1 MSFFYCDPP
10 YFSTEGYY
18 ENVGFTTADHER
30 LRDSLKNISGK
41 FLVSYNDCSEIREL
55 YSGYEMYSYE
65 RLNNIR
71 QRFDGGSMF
80 SELLIAN
87 YDLNERLN
95 IDQQISLYDLE
106 EQNYGDI

>member
-1 MSFFYCDPP
+1 M
-10 YFSTEGYY
+10 
-18 ENVGFTTADHER
+18 GFTTADHER
-30 LRDSLKNISGK
+30 LRNALKAVTGK

-55 YSGYEMYSYE
+55 YNGYEMYSYE

-80 SELLIAN
+80 GELLIAN

-95 IDQQISLYDLE
+95 ANRQISLYDME
-106 EQNYGDI
+106 G